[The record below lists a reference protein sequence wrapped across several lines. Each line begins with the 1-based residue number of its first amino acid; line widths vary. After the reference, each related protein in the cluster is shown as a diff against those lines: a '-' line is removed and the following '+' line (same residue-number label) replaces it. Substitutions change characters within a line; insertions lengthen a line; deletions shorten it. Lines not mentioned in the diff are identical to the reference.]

1 MPARSRVT
9 LRHAPAPF
17 GRTATL
23 AASLREGRAAL
34 ARIEGELDALLE
46 TLRNPEGRPG
56 ADAADRL
63 RGALESAHAVVGRLT
78 ARTKG

>member
-1 MPARSRVT
+1 VT

-34 ARIEGELDALLE
+34 ARIEGELE
-46 TLRNPEGRPG
+46 TLLATLRDPAGRPG

-63 RGALESAHAVVGRLT
+63 RGALESAHAVVERLA
-78 ARTKG
+78 ARSR